1 MTEPTEAEET
11 RLRRAFTLIG
21 DEAGHPDPA
30 PTVGLVTPART
41 QRARRRARRALA
53 VTAAACAAAGVAVA
67 LAVGTGGDGAESP
80 ADATGRGQTLP
91 EALACAEAVVEGEV
105 TSVRPAGRDRV
116 LLTMAVDR
124 WFKPDTGPDTTQFDL
139 ADPGATDPQDAY
151 ETGEHVLLFVPRKPD
166 ATADPFRGRT
176 RESVRDQI
184 IQAMPKVQGTTC
196 PEEFR

>member
-41 QRARRRARRALA
+41 PRARRRARRALA
-53 VTAAACAAAGVAVA
+53 VTAAACAAAGLAVA
-67 LAVGTGGDGAESP
+67 LAAGTGDDDAESP

-91 EALACAEAVVEGEV
+91 EALACAEAVVEGKV
-105 TSVRPAGRDRV
+105 TSVRPVGRDRV
-116 LLTMAVDR
+116 RLTMTVDR
-124 WFKPDTGPDTTQFDL
+124 WFKPATGPDTTQFDL
-139 ADPGATDPQDAY
+139 ADPSATDPQDAHK
-151 ETGEHVLLFVPRKPD
+151 TGEHVLLFVPQKPD

-176 RESVRDQI
+176 MESVRDQI
-184 IQAMPKVQGTTC
+184 IRAMPKVQGTTC
-196 PEEFR
+196 PAEFR